1 MLSYRG
7 LLMLVGSMPLLVA
20 VGTCVAGEQIEVA
33 VLRTFGSDGHGHDT
47 KLWVVDHEG
56 QPWLR
61 GGRARLSWLERIRQN
76 PRVELVRRGVT
87 LPYVASIDEA
97 PEAKQEID
105 DAMAAKYGWID
116 RWYEIVIRPDPIPIR
131 LDPAPGAS

>member
-1 MLSYRG
+1 MLNYRG
-7 LLMLVGSMPLLVA
+7 VLVIVGSLPLLVA

-33 VLRTFGSDGHGHDT
+33 VLRTFGDDGHGHDT

-61 GGRARLSWLERIRQN
+61 GGWSRLSWLERIRRN

-87 LPYVASIDEA
+87 IPYLASIDEA
-97 PEAKQEID
+97 PEVKQEINE
-105 DAMAAKYGWID
+105 AMAAKYGWID
-116 RWYEIVIRPDPIPIR
+116 RWYEILIRPDPIPIR
-131 LDPAPGAS
+131 LDPAPGAG